1 MVTSVLDQVAV
12 VSTASNL
19 VIDTIPVG
27 DDPFMVAINPA
38 GTRAYVSNRL
48 GGTVSVIDTTTD
60 LVIDT
65 IPAGYLPVGV
75 SVTPDGHALYVANY
89 GDDTVTAVD
98 VATGAAVATI
108 PVGVQPSGVSV
119 HPDGSRVY
127 VANYGSDN
135 VSVIS
140 TATNSELYRVPVCAS
155 PKAFGKFI
163 TGNETTAAVAT
174 AVTGFMTLALL
185 SPGNNGTLAFYPGP
199 FSVFGTPVDVYSAL
213 GGVPMQLALGILGGV
228 RWRCRSTP
236 RAHSFRASR

>member
-1 MVTSVLDQVAV
+1 VVTSVLDQVAV

-48 GGTVSVIDTTTD
+48 GGTISVIDTTTD

-89 GDDTVTAVD
+89 G
-98 VATGAAVATI
+98 ATI